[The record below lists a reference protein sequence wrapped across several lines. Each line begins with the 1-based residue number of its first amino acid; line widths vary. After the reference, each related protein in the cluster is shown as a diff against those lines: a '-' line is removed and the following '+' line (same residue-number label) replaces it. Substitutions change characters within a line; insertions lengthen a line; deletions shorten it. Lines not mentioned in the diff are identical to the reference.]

1 MDIQSSE
8 AERKR
13 ARHLHAV
20 LLFNLVVNHIFL
32 FLMALTLIKMSSIP
46 MILMVVLSIALL
58 GYILISAKRALTSE
72 SSWFVC
78 CHWQFA
84 AKRAR
89 LFLFL
94 FIALGILSAALF
106 YGGQAMGM
114 KAVAT
119 WALTGGFGLLPF
131 MVAVLGL
138 VVIEFDAEH
147 QSKNGKVPA
156 GAIAYYPPA
165 KEAGQAGK
173 PQSGGPQTA

>member
-8 AERKR
+8 VERKR

-20 LLFNLVVNHIFL
+20 LLFNLVINHIFL
-32 FLMALTLIKMSSIP
+32 FLMSLTFIKTSFIP
-46 MILMVVLSIALL
+46 IILMIALSVAAL
-58 GYILISAKRALTSE
+58 GYILTSAKRALTNE
-72 SSWFVC
+72 ASWFVR

-94 FIALGILSAALF
+94 FLVLGTLSLALF
-106 YGGQAMGM
+106 YGGHAMGM
-114 KAVAT
+114 KSVAT
-119 WALTGGFGLLPF
+119 WAITGGLGILPF

-147 QSKNGKVPA
+147 QAKSGKVPA
-156 GAIAYYPPA
+156 GAIAYYPPP
-165 KEAGQAGK
+165 KENK
-173 PQSGGPQTA
+173 

>member
-1 MDIQSSE
+1 MEVQTNE

-32 FLMALTLIKMSSIP
+32 FLMALTLIKLSSVP
-46 MILMVVLSIALL
+46 MILMVVLSITLL
-58 GYILISAKRALTSE
+58 GYIMVSARRVLSSDA
-72 SSWFVC
+72 SWFIR

-94 FIALGILSAALF
+94 FLALGTLTLALF
-106 YGGQAMGM
+106 YGGHAMGM
-114 KAVAT
+114 KSVAT

-131 MVAVLGL
+131 MVSVLGL

-147 QSKNGKVPA
+147 QSKIGKVPA
-156 GAIAYYPPA
+156 GAIAHYPPP
-165 KEAGQAGK
+165 KENA
-173 PQSGGPQTA
+173 